1 LNYNLGSFPVQW
13 YTDCNLPVS
22 HDHFKEDL
30 LMTMKIGVRAHDFG
44 KLPVAELAAK
54 VGAAGFSSIQLA
66 LAKAVADIDSANGKL
81 SPGLAN
87 HIAET
92 FDKNGV
98 RIAVLGCYI
107 NPIHPDPAQRRK
119 EIDRFKEHLRYARDF
134 GTSLVATETGAIT
147 TYQTQYPDS
156 YQEKAWSI
164 LKETVEEL
172 AETAEK
178 YGVLATIEPAATLT
192 IGSVEDMVRL
202 LEEVPSENLGVL
214 IDACNLMTQ
223 ENISRQEEVM
233 KQAFEQLAART
244 VLIHAKDI
252 TMDENGHKEYTGIG
266 EGLLNYPAYV
276 QLIRQ
281 YKPHIDISFEG
292 VTESQMKSSLDYF
305 SKVWNAVKL

>member
-1 LNYNLGSFPVQW
+1 MVYR
-13 YTDCNLPVS
+13 
-22 HDHFKEDL
+22 L
-30 LMTMKIGVRAHDFG
+30 LIEISIHNTIPRRIPFMTMKIGVRAHDFG
-44 KLPVAELAAK
+44 KLPVAELARK

-107 NPIHPDPAQRRK
+107 NPIHPDPVQRRK

-134 GTSLVATETGAIT
+134 GTGLVATETGAIT
-147 TYQTQYPDS
+147 TYQAQYPDS
-156 YQEKAWSI
+156 YLEKAWST
-164 LKETVEEL
+164 LRETVEEL

-223 ENISRQEEVM
+223 ENIGRQDEVM

-252 TMDENGHKEYTGIG
+252 TMDANGHKEYTGIG
-266 EGLLNYPAYV
+266 EGILNYPTYI

-281 YKPHIDISFEG
+281 YKPYIDISFEG
-292 VTESQMKSSLDYF
+292 VTEAQMQSSLDYF
-305 SKVWNAVKL
+305 SKLWNEVKL